1 MTLFGLTGGIG
12 MGKSTAGG
20 LLHRLGVAIV
30 DTDVI
35 AREIVEPGQPALMEI
50 RECFGS
56 RLVRGDGQLDREELA
71 RIVFADADARRQ
83 LECMLHPRIHIA
95 WQERTAQWRAE
106 GQRVG
111 VVIIPLLFETNAE
124 ALFDATVCLACSA
137 QTQMQRL
144 SSRGWNPEQI
154 RLRLAAQWTIE
165 EKIKLSN
172 YIVWTDT
179 TLEAHNAQLER
190 ILMFRNN
197 QLAC

>member
-1 MTLFGLTGGIG
+1 M
-12 MGKSTAGG
+12 
-20 LLHRLGVAIV
+20 
-30 DTDVI
+30 
-35 AREIVEPGQPALMEI
+35 
-50 RECFGS
+50 
-56 RLVRGDGQLDREELA
+56 
-71 RIVFADADARRQ
+71 
-83 LECMLHPRIHIA
+83 
-95 WQERTAQWRAE
+95 
-106 GQRVG
+106 G
-111 VVIIPLLFETNAE
+111 VVIIPLLFETNAA

-144 SSRGWNPEQI
+144 SNRSWNPEQI

-190 ILMFRNN
+190 IFMFRNN